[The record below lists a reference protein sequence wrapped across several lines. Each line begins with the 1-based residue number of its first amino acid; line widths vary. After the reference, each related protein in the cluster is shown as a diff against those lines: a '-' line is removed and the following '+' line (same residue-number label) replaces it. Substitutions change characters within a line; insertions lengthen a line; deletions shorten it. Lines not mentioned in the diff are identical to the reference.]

1 MSCEL
6 DGSVD
11 PLGASVFFLPE
22 GIEGT
27 TMAGS
32 TYQAYYQYE
41 LKKLIDTHIERIKE
55 SLTSSYQ
62 VEGFDYSSYKH
73 IVGRIEGLRLALELC
88 DEAESI
94 TSGSEK
100 GD

>member
-1 MSCEL
+1 L

-11 PLGASVFFLPE
+11 PLGASVFFCRG

-27 TMAGS
+27 AMAGS

-62 VEGFDYSSYKH
+62 VEGFDFSSYKH

-88 DEAESI
+88 EEAESI
-94 TSGSEK
+94 INGNEQ

>member
-1 MSCEL
+1 L

-11 PLGASVFFLPE
+11 PLGASVFFCLG
-22 GIEGT
+22 GIEGM

-41 LKKLIDTHIERIKE
+41 LKKLIDNHIERIKE

-62 VEGFDYSSYKH
+62 VEGFDFASYKH
-73 IVGRIEGLRLALELC
+73 IVGRIEGLRLALEMC

-94 TSGSEK
+94 INGKEQ
-100 GD
+100 GV

>member
-1 MSCEL
+1 M
-6 DGSVD
+6 V
-11 PLGASVFFLPE
+11 
-22 GIEGT
+22 
-27 TMAGS
+27 MAAS

-62 VEGFDYSSYKH
+62 VEGFDFASYKH

-88 DEAESI
+88 EEAESI
-94 TSGSEK
+94 INGKEK

>member
-1 MSCEL
+1 
-6 DGSVD
+6 
-11 PLGASVFFLPE
+11 
-22 GIEGT
+22 
-27 TMAGS
+27 MAGS